1 MNSFRTEKYPMGARG
16 IKQVEAKKKKK
27 KNRGKITNKIMS
39 LLTRVNPTQL
49 PKTKRANRGY
59 CKKN

>member
-27 KNRGKITNKIMS
+27 KNRGKNYQQNNVIVDACKSHTIT
-39 LLTRVNPTQL
+39 
-49 PKTKRANRGY
+49 
-59 CKKN
+59 

>member
-1 MNSFRTEKYPMGARG
+1 MGARG

-27 KNRGKITNKIMS
+27 KIGEKITNKIMS